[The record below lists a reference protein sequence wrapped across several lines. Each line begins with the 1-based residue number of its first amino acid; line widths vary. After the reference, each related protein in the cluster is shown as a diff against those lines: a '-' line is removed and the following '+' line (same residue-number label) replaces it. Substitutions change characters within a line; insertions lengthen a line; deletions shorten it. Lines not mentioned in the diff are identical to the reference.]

1 MKKVLIVLAVLF
13 LGCGCSSQM
22 DIMARESE
30 MGNTARSK
38 SMKKAKRDFNIAP
51 LTIDV
56 WIENAKGKLGAYHLE
71 VHYDRAVVA
80 IENITHVEGSR
91 FAAPPIADA
100 KTFSSGL
107 TGIVGLQPGGGGP
120 FGPVL
125 VARVRFRPVA
135 PGTSRV
141 SVSIKS
147 LYDPDSK
154 PVTGTIKLSADEVR
168 VTPLLP

>member
-1 MKKVLIVLAVLF
+1 MKKAVLVLIVSLICSGCAVGKRGPSAVF
-13 LGCGCSSQM
+13 EDEG
-22 DIMARESE
+22 
-30 MGNTARSK
+30 
-38 SMKKAKRDFNIAP
+38 SMTKAAKRAEGEFNIAP
-51 LTIDV
+51 PGIDV

-71 VHYDRAVVA
+71 VHYNRAVVA
-80 IENITHVEGSR
+80 VEKIIHVEGSR
-91 FAAPPIADA
+91 FAGPPIADA

-107 TGIVGLQPGGGGP
+107 TGIVGLQPGSGGL

-125 VARVRFRPVA
+125 VARVCFRPVA

-154 PVTGTIKLSADEVR
+154 PVTGTIKLSNDEVK